1 MQQHDQQK
9 RNRKRMNPIE
19 ELKEPMIPHIRH
31 REDQNDNKQHQVDN
45 SSRISN
51 IILPRKQ
58 WLKIVI
64 PRISAHIIQ
73 IDKMHKRMN
82 ERLDEN
88 HNADDLMNLYKVV
101 DGQKSTT
108 AFLPDPS
115 KVFAENKNENEGAV
129 KVQAI
134 SHDTSGDEPRWVA
147 VVGEES
153 G

>member
-58 WLKIVI
+58 
-64 PRISAHIIQ
+64 
-73 IDKMHKRMN
+73 
-82 ERLDEN
+82 
-88 HNADDLMNLYKVV
+88 
-101 DGQKSTT
+101 
-108 AFLPDPS
+108 
-115 KVFAENKNENEGAV
+115 
-129 KVQAI
+129 
-134 SHDTSGDEPRWVA
+134 
-147 VVGEES
+147 
-153 G
+153 